1 MKNKKLV
8 LIVCVLGA
16 FMLLAGMARTAL
28 AAETEEQKQLREDV
42 NKQLAD
48 MVKRKNSSKIR
59 MDIAGS
65 LKKLLSKVL

>member
-48 MVKRKNSSKIR
+48 MGKRKNSSSFVMRVNKRICQR
-59 MDIAGS
+59 ENT
-65 LKKLLSKVL
+65 